1 MSKTDQSRRRSPA
14 VNNAVRRTP
23 ASDGMCRAADDP
35 PTRFAAGSYD
45 PKTRSVTAVL
55 STGAR
60 VRRLG
65 VIEELAISPAAVDL
79 GRVKRGQVRLLD
91 SHNPSSV
98 NAILGTVASAWIEG
112 GNLMGRI
119 QFADTNAGRTA
130 EGMVARGD
138 AGAVSVGYRVHE
150 WTPTGR
156 EGGAD
161 IWRADRWELMEVSLV
176 SIPADPDAL
185 IRSAQTTYSTKGNSM
200 DLTSDDAANEQR
212 EDIST
217 PPSDGARAP
226 AQSARPTMSA
236 AEVRTAYDLA
246 ERHHVPTDMVRQHVD
261 SGGTMQAFRV
271 LVLDR
276 LAAEADKTQ
285 IFSGGVS
292 MFGEEQTFANPDF
305 LGRSIADA
313 IYAKV
318 SGKTPTGPAAELA
331 GRSLLD
337 LGAMILQSRGERV
350 SWANRNF
357 LADRMLERGGQHT
370 TSDFPYLLASAGN
383 RVMADAYSVAQTP
396 LKQLARRR
404 TANDFRPVSV
414 LRLSEAPRLEKVNE
428 GGEIKHGS
436 RGEAKEGFA
445 IDTYAKIFSLSR
457 NAIVNDDLGAFGD
470 TSAAFGRAAASTE
483 SDLIAG
489 LLLANGSNGAK
500 LDDGS
505 PVYGTGAPRGN
516 KAAAGSA
523 ITVPALGEGRRTLRD
538 MTDIDG
544 KTPIAVTP
552 KYLVVGSAKETE
564 AEQLLHELAA
574 TQVDEVNPFSGKLT
588 LLVEPRLAGNAW
600 RLFADPSQIATILIA
615 YLAGREGPQIDLR
628 EGWDVLGVEFRAV
641 LDFGCAMQDWR
652 GTYLNPGA

>member
-1 MSKTDQSRRRSPA
+1 MTQTDKPRRHSPEA
-14 VNNAVRRTP
+14 TNPARRDP
-23 ASDGMCRAADDP
+23 AGHGMRRAADDP
-35 PTRFAAGSYD
+35 ATRFAAGSYD
-45 PKTRSVTAVL
+45 PKSRTVTAVL

-60 VRRLG
+60 VRRPG
-65 VIEELAISPAAVDL
+65 IIEELAISPSAVDL

-98 NAILGTVASAWIEG
+98 SAILGTIASAWIEG

-119 QFADTNAGRTA
+119 QFADTPAGRAA
-130 EGMVARGD
+130 EGMVARGE
-138 AGAVSVGYRVHE
+138 AGAVSVGYRVSE

-156 EGGAD
+156 EGEAD

-185 IRSAQTTYSTKGNSM
+185 IRSAQTTHSTKGSPM
-200 DLTSDDAANEQR
+200 DPEIDDTTTDPR
-212 EDIST
+212 EDNST
-217 PPSDGARAP
+217 PPSDGTRAP
-226 AQSARPTMSA
+226 AQSTRPAMSA
-236 AEVRTAYDLA
+236 RDVRAAYDMA
-246 ERHHVPTDMVRQHVD
+246 ERHRLPTDMVRQHID
-261 SGGTMQAFRV
+261 SGGTMQAFRG

-276 LAAEADKTQ
+276 LAEEADKTR
-285 IFSGGVS
+285 ISPITP
-292 MFGEEQTFANPDF
+292 MFGDEQTFANPDF
-305 LGRSIADA
+305 LGRSISDA

-318 SGKTPTGPAAELA
+318 TGKTPTGPAAELA

-350 SWANRNF
+350 SWVNRNA
-357 LADRMLERGGQHT
+357 LADRILARGGQHT
-370 TSDFPYLLASAGN
+370 TSDFPFLLASAGN

-414 LRLSEAPRLEKVNE
+414 LRLSEAPRLEKVIE

-436 RGEAKEGFA
+436 RGEAKEGFK
-445 IDTYAKIFSLSR
+445 IETYASIFSLSR
-457 NAIVNDDLGAFGD
+457 NAIINDDLGAFGD

-483 SDLIAG
+483 SDLIAD
-489 LLLANGSNGAK
+489 LLLANGGNGAN

-505 PVYGTGAPRGN
+505 PVYGTGASRGN
-516 KAAAGSA
+516 KAGAGSA
-523 ITVPALGEGRRTLRD
+523 ITVSALGDGRQVLRD

-564 AEQLLHELAA
+564 AEQVLHELAA
-574 TQVDEVNPFSGKLT
+574 TQVNEVNPFSGKLT
-588 LLVEPRLAGNAW
+588 LLVEPRLAGNSW
-600 RLFADPSQIATILIA
+600 RLFADPGQIATILIA

-652 GTYLNPGA
+652 GTFLNSGA